1 MPLKNQSAVKNILYF
16 RYYVA
21 VAQWPETLILLHSPQ
36 VLVNLWGFFMFDFE
50 PRYKAYFNVKSERLI
65 TQLVKLIESM
75 AKEKAL
81 VEFQLETLNK
91 QQENLA

>member
-1 MPLKNQSAVKNILYF
+1 
-16 RYYVA
+16 
-21 VAQWPETLILLHSPQ
+21 
-36 VLVNLWGFFMFDFE
+36 MFDFE